1 MEYKISLADDTL
13 MDRNNCALNAVSIA
27 LSKPYYQV
35 YRVFRSVGRRG
46 GKGSSINQITNAITV
61 LKIDGELGMTVEKIK
76 DKVVSLYKPP
86 TYLKIT
92 LDKFAKMYPT
102 GKFVVVK
109 SKHALALV
117 DGIWYDNSM
126 PNPKAYVKC
135 FYRVG

>member
-13 MDRNNCALNAVSIA
+13 SDRNNCALNAVAIA
-27 LSKPYYQV
+27 LTKPYYSV
-35 YRVFRSVGRRG
+35 YKAFKSVGRRG
-46 GKGSSINQITNAITV
+46 GKGSSIKQITDAIT
-61 LKIDGELGMTVEKIK
+61 LLRIDSY
-76 DKVVSLYKPP
+76 DKLSMDKLADQVISNYKTP
-86 TYLKIT
+86 TYLKIS

-117 DGIWYDNSM
+117 DGVWYDNAM

-135 FYRVG
+135 FYRVN